1 MIDNVII
8 KVQDVSGNWLDI
20 RIIENLGDRYIR
32 SALVQAKSS
41 YPTKRVKA
49 TDSNGMLIDLL
60 D

>member
-8 KVQDVSGNWLDI
+8 KVQDVGGNWLDI

-49 TDSNGMLIDLL
+49 TDSKGALIDLI